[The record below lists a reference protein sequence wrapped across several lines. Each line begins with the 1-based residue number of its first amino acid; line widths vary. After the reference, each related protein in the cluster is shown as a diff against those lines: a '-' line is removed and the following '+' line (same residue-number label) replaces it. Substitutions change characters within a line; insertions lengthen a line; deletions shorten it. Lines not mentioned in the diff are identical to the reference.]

1 MASVVFVAPF
11 FGSSE
16 IPRRVKVAIAFFLS
30 LTVMNQVDY
39 KAVEYA
45 NILEYSGLVLKE
57 AITGIIIGLG
67 SRLCLYI
74 FNFSG
79 NMLDMEIGFSMV
91 QEMDPT
97 TNVNS
102 TITSNFY
109 MYIFML
115 LFLVSDMHYFII
127 DAMMD
132 SYQLVPIGGAKFS
145 VDLYH
150 IMVTFITNYF
160 VIGFRIV
167 LPIFCCMLVINI
179 VLGILAK
186 IAPQMNMFVVGM
198 QLKVFVGLVLLFLT
212 MQLFAGAADFL
223 FDEMHTFTKY
233 FVRAMAA

>member
-1 MASVVFVAPF
+1 
-11 FGSSE
+11 
-16 IPRRVKVAIAFFLS
+16 
-30 LTVMNQVDY
+30 MNQVDY

-127 DAMMD
+127 DAMMGFLSACTNWRCKIFGRSV
-132 SYQLVPIGGAKFS
+132 SYHGDI
-145 VDLYH
+145 YH
-150 IMVTFITNYF
+150 
-160 VIGFRIV
+160 
-167 LPIFCCMLVINI
+167 
-179 VLGILAK
+179 
-186 IAPQMNMFVVGM
+186 
-198 QLKVFVGLVLLFLT
+198 
-212 MQLFAGAADFL
+212 
-223 FDEMHTFTKY
+223 
-233 FVRAMAA
+233 

>member
-1 MASVVFVAPF
+1 MNFTVEYLEYILLVFIRVASVVFVAPF

-132 SYQLVPIGGAKFS
+132 SYQLVPLE
-145 VDLYH
+145 VQ
-150 IMVTFITNYF
+150 N
-160 VIGFRIV
+160 FRSIC
-167 LPIFCCMLVINI
+167 IISW
-179 VLGILAK
+179 
-186 IAPQMNMFVVGM
+186 
-198 QLKVFVGLVLLFLT
+198 
-212 MQLFAGAADFL
+212 
-223 FDEMHTFTKY
+223 
-233 FVRAMAA
+233 

>member
-1 MASVVFVAPF
+1 
-11 FGSSE
+11 
-16 IPRRVKVAIAFFLS
+16 
-30 LTVMNQVDY
+30 
-39 KAVEYA
+39 
-45 NILEYSGLVLKE
+45 
-57 AITGIIIGLG
+57 
-67 SRLCLYI
+67 
-74 FNFSG
+74 
-79 NMLDMEIGFSMV
+79 MLDMEIGFSMV

-160 VIGFRIV
+160 IIGFRIV

-233 FVRAMAA
+233 FVQAMAA

>member
-1 MASVVFVAPF
+1 MNFTVEYLEYILLVFIRVASVVFVAPF

-91 QEMDPT
+91 HNKCKFNDHIKFLY
-97 TNVNS
+97 VYIYAFVFS
-102 TITSNFY
+102 IRHALFY
-109 MYIFML
+109 Y
-115 LFLVSDMHYFII
+115 
-127 DAMMD
+127 
-132 SYQLVPIGGAKFS
+132 
-145 VDLYH
+145 
-150 IMVTFITNYF
+150 
-160 VIGFRIV
+160 
-167 LPIFCCMLVINI
+167 
-179 VLGILAK
+179 
-186 IAPQMNMFVVGM
+186 
-198 QLKVFVGLVLLFLT
+198 
-212 MQLFAGAADFL
+212 
-223 FDEMHTFTKY
+223 
-233 FVRAMAA
+233 